1 MIKVLKLQK
10 AVIAF
15 ILGII
20 ALVAYKIMSLN
31 GIDASFYVL
40 ELSGLFFVTGAVLF
54 LYPIFFSKADKE
66 GNVELDP
73 EKQEEES
80 TEVK

>member
-20 ALVAYKIMSLN
+20 ALIIYKVMSVN
-31 GIDASFYVL
+31 DIDASIYVL
-40 ELSGLFFVTGAVLF
+40 ELSGLLFVAGAIMF
-54 LYPIFFSKADKE
+54 LYPIFFGKADKE

-73 EKQEEES
+73 EKHEES
-80 TEVK
+80 PVE